1 MRHKKATPIRAK
13 CCYTEFC
20 MALFLRQN
28 EQRSELQNKVAAE
41 LNDRLKTRALGDDS
55 DVGNGILEESQEA
68 TGRSLFWVGV
78 VTMAVIA
85 LVVFVILVF

>member
-1 MRHKKATPIRAK
+1 MQHRQTVGV
-13 CCYTEFC
+13 CYTEIR

-28 EQRSELQNKVAAE
+28 EQRTQLQSKVAAE
-41 LNDRLKTRALGDDS
+41 LADRLKNRAPGGSD
-55 DVGNGILEESQEA
+55 DVGQSMLEESQEA

-85 LVVFVILVF
+85 LVVFVLLVFQ

>member
-1 MRHKKATPIRAK
+1 MAQKSNITLPIS
-13 CCYTEFC
+13 CYTKFC

-28 EQRSELQNKVAAE
+28 EQRTQLQEKVAAE
-41 LNDRLKTRALGDDS
+41 LSDRLKTRAPGGNA

-78 VTMAVIA
+78 VTMLVIA
-85 LVVFVILVF
+85 LVAFVLLVF

>member
-1 MRHKKATPIRAK
+1 
-13 CCYTEFC
+13 

-28 EQRSELQNKVAAE
+28 EQRSELQNKVAAQLAE
-41 LNDRLKTRALGDDS
+41 RMQTKAAGDTPD

-78 VTMAVIA
+78 ITMLVIA
-85 LVVFVILVF
+85 LVVFVLLVF

>member
-1 MRHKKATPIRAK
+1 
-13 CCYTEFC
+13 

-28 EQRSELQNKVAAE
+28 EQRTELQNKVAAE
-41 LNDRLKTRALGDDS
+41 LNDRLKTRAPGGTG
-55 DVGNGILEESQEA
+55 DVGQAMLEESQEA

-85 LVVFVILVF
+85 LVVFVLMIFQ

>member
-1 MRHKKATPIRAK
+1 
-13 CCYTEFC
+13 

-41 LNDRLKTRALGDDS
+41 LNDRIKTRGLDKNT
-55 DVGNGILEESQEA
+55 DVGTGILEESQEA